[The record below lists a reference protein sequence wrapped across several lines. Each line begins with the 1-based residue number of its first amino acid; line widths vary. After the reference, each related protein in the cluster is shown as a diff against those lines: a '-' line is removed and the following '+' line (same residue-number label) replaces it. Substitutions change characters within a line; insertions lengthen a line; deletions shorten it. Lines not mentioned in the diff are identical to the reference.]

1 MVVAYERLVDRY
13 HVDDDL
19 IGSGVANPV
28 LYRFVLP
35 KPYFN
40 VSSTVEG
47 SQMPDEN
54 LVDPYA
60 ARNQRILADLIARE
74 THGRKGKTQSTPLGG
89 RGAT

>member
-1 MVVAYERLVDRY
+1 MVVAYDRLVDRY

-19 IGSGVANPV
+19 IGSGAANPI

-40 VSSTVEG
+40 VSSTVEE
-47 SQMPDEN
+47 SQMPNES